1 MGHQIG
7 CKLKVTRTKLTATK
21 YRDQIDSYPK
31 IWRPKC
37 CFCPHQIWMVAFVLL
52 SSFLLYQTHHLRPL
66 FNSLFSVFLF
76 IEIAKLHEELVSP
89 FEVILFYFHIFRL
102 IDLLLLVWCKFD
114 RLWLFYFIG
123 LWMWWLFLFHN
134 CVLPIQI
141 VYVCFFFLKFF
152 NTYGHMH
159 PIYFYNFLNK
169 FATFSDACE
178 ISYGTEY
185 TCFQMKT
192 LESIMKISLSTKN
205 I

>member
-37 CFCPHQIWMVAFVLL
+37 CFCPHQIWMVAFFLL

-89 FEVILFYFHIFRL
+89 FEVILFYFHIFCL

-114 RLWLFYFIG
+114 GLWLFYFIG

-141 VYVCFFFLKFF
+141 VYVCFFFKK
-152 NTYGHMH
+152 
-159 PIYFYNFLNK
+159 NF
-169 FATFSDACE
+169 
-178 ISYGTEY
+178 
-185 TCFQMKT
+185 
-192 LESIMKISLSTKN
+192 
-205 I
+205 